1 MQNLWDLHSKDLKC
15 SKLCHHI
22 SKPYQVGITW
32 AATASNGHGSGMGV
46 VRRSDYLWIKTKPPS
61 KYITY
66 ETNVYPQKK
75 CSPVVYSTHCSCL
88 VCVFRYQ
95 LDKQTKMHLQRKQQ
109 NNIVNR
115 FLGFLYISQIFLLSL
130 FKSHFHLFTL
140 SNYSTKQ

>member
-1 MQNLWDLHSKDLKC
+1 MHNLWDLHSKGLKC

-95 LDKQTKMHLQRKQQ
+95 LDKQTKMHLQRKQHSQ
-109 NNIVNR
+109 QVS
-115 FLGFLYISQIFLLSL
+115 GVSLYIANISFIIIQITFSFIYFVKL
-130 FKSHFHLFTL
+130 F
-140 SNYSTKQ
+140 N

>member
-1 MQNLWDLHSKDLKC
+1 MHNLWDLHSKGLKC

-66 ETNVYPQKK
+66 ETNLYPQKK

-95 LDKQTKMHLQRKQQ
+95 LDKQTKMHLQRKQHSQ
-109 NNIVNR
+109 QVS
-115 FLGFLYISQIFLLSL
+115 GVSLYIANISFIIIQITFSFIYFVKL
-130 FKSHFHLFTL
+130 F
-140 SNYSTKQ
+140 N